1 MNSVPTWN
9 MTYVLAVLIG
19 IVAFSMFMGNRSAR
33 NKARTSWWGGL
44 VVVLIIVSGVMSF
57 TFLKRGV
64 REERFSDRQ
73 LWTKNIKGQVEE
85 HVRNATEKA
94 KDTVDQA
101 MRSLN
106 IAEEKGKTRTVDSSG
121 NGFTVVSTS

>member
-9 MTYVLAVLIG
+9 MTSVLAVLIG

-33 NKARTSWWGGL
+33 NKPRTSWWGGL

-73 LWTKNIKGQVEE
+73 LWTKTVKGQVEE
-85 HVRNATEKA
+85 HVRKATEKA
-94 KDTVDQA
+94 QEGVDHA

-106 IAEEKGKTRTVDSSG
+106 IAQEKGKTRTADSSG
-121 NGFTVVSTS
+121 NSITV